1 MAHRFA
7 YESINGPI
15 PEGLQVDHICHNTSC
30 VLVKHLRLATPSQN
44 KENMAGARADS
55 KSGIRGVRWARRQRK
70 WYASVR
76 QMGALHYL
84 GYFDDIRDAE
94 AAVIAKRNELFTHNN
109 ADRKAA

>member
-76 QMGALHYL
+76 QIGALHYL